1 MSPLAHFIQVVIV
14 AAAVVGVLFMLAAQA
29 IADYLNARPSAE
41 DVEQLDDA
49 GAEWDRARD
58 RWLDEQAGAA

>member
-14 AAAVVGVLFMLAAQA
+14 AAAVVGVLLMLVAQA
-29 IADYLNARPSAE
+29 IADYLNGRPCVE
-41 DVEQLDDA
+41 DDDLDDA